1 MDTVCC
7 KIVSNIVQCCK
18 ILHTIACTHA
28 YISCIYIYILYNI
41 FIYIPFKVQ
50 DDHPQGSLKDVC
62 LELPLCLC
70 VFFTKASRCRCSQ
83 LLYLSTQW
91 VEWTSLRLSMFFRNT
106 PFVWL
111 SFSFVGWL
119 RVMATNW
126 FLNSLGWLSSC
137 ISFPMWQKTWLP
149 HEENAYGQGI
159 TLYQLIAT
167 IPEYGLEE
175 RDQESRRKLVVRKRV
190 LSFSD
195 VLAKDPSWVRKNWT
209 HLDSGN
215 MSALANDHCLTSNEP
230 WNIS

>member
-1 MDTVCC
+1 MYT
-7 KIVSNIVQCCK
+7 
-18 ILHTIACTHA
+18 
-28 YISCIYIYILYNI
+28 CIYIMY
-41 FIYIPFKVQ
+41 IYIYCIIYLYTSLSRFRMII
-50 DDHPQGSLKDVC
+50 LKDLSKMSVWNC
-62 LELPLCLC
+62 HCAF
-70 VFFTKASRCRCSQ
+70 VFFFTKASRCRCSQ

-91 VEWTSLRLSMFFRNT
+91 VEWTSLRLSMLFRNT